1 MNIDLALNA
10 FATLFVTI
18 DPVGMVPI
26 FIALTQGMNSA
37 ERRSVAIRSTFLAFC
52 LLTLFTLA
60 GTAILNTLG
69 ITLHAF
75 RIAGGFLLFYIAF
88 EMIFEK
94 RQERHEK
101 ASTVAITQ
109 DDIANVA
116 AFPLA
121 IPLIAGPGSISAVI
135 LLSGEINADTISNVD
150 SVQAYSVLLAT
161 TTAVLFVLVATFMAA
176 TSIDKVLGVTGR
188 MIMTRLMGVL
198 LAALSVQFV
207 VDGAAALFR
216 V

>member
-1 MNIDLALNA
+1 MNVDLALNA
-10 FATLFVTI
+10 FVTLFVTI
-18 DPVGMVPI
+18 DPIGMIPI

-37 ERRSVAIRSTFLAFC
+37 ERSSVAFRSATIALC
-52 LLTLFTLA
+52 LLTLFTFA
-60 GTAILNTLG
+60 GTIILNTLG

-94 RQERHEK
+94 RQLRRES
-101 ASTVAITQ
+101 ATDTAITK

-135 LLSGEINADTISNVD
+135 LLSGQFNNDIQSYGILIGVVIA
-150 SVQAYSVLLAT
+150 VLAILIVTFMLAT
-161 TTAVLFVLVATFMAA
+161 P
-176 TSIDKVLGVTGR
+176 IDKYLGTSGR

-207 VDGAAALFR
+207 VDGIAALWHQN

>member
-1 MNIDLALNA
+1 MTFDSALNA
-10 FATLFVTI
+10 FVTLFVTI
-18 DPVGMVPI
+18 DPIGMIPI
-26 FIALTQGMNSA
+26 FIALTQGMTSS
-37 ERRSVAIRSTFLAFC
+37 ERSSVALRAAVIALC
-52 LLTLFTLA
+52 ILTLFTFA
-60 GTAILNTLG
+60 GTLILSTMG

-94 RQERHEK
+94 RQTRRENTSE
-101 ASTVAITQ
+101 TAITK
-109 DDIANVA
+109 DDIANIA

-135 LLSGEINADTISNVD
+135 LLSGQMEYDFQS
-150 SVQAYSVLLAT
+150 YSILIGVIVAVLALLIVTFMLAT
-161 TTAVLFVLVATFMAA
+161 P
-176 TSIDKVLGVTGR
+176 IDRYMGNTGR

-207 VDGAAALFR
+207 VDGIAALWR
-216 V
+216 QAL

>member
-1 MNIDLALNA
+1 MNVDLALNA
-10 FATLFVTI
+10 FVTLFVTI
-18 DPVGMVPI
+18 DPIGMIPI

-37 ERRSVAIRSTFLAFC
+37 ERSSVAFRSATIALC
-52 LLTLFTLA
+52 LLTLFTFA
-60 GTAILNTLG
+60 GTIILNTLG

-94 RQERHEK
+94 RQLRRES
-101 ASTVAITQ
+101 ATDNAITK

-135 LLSGEINADTISNVD
+135 LLSGQFNNDIQSYGILIGVVIA
-150 SVQAYSVLLAT
+150 VLAILIVTFMLAT
-161 TTAVLFVLVATFMAA
+161 P
-176 TSIDKVLGVTGR
+176 IDKYLGTSGR

-207 VDGAAALFR
+207 VDGIAALWHQN

>member
-1 MNIDLALNA
+1 MNLDLALNM

-18 DPVGMVPI
+18 DPPGMMPM
-26 FIALTQGMNSA
+26 FIALTQGMSA
-37 ERRSVAIRSTFLAFC
+37 AQRRSAALRGTIIAFG
-52 LLTLFTLA
+52 LLTLFAIA
-60 GTAILNTLG
+60 GTFILHALG
-69 ITLHAF
+69 ITLPAF

-94 RQERHEK
+94 RAERKSANADEMSKGHI
-101 ASTVAITQ
+101 A
-109 DDIANVA
+109 DIA

-135 LLSGEINADTISNVD
+135 LLSGGGEAGIANYA
-150 SVQAYSVLLAT
+150 LLIAMII
-161 TTAVLFVLVATFMAA
+161 AVLAVLVLVFMAS
-176 TSIDKVLGVTGR
+176 TPIDNFLGTTGR

-207 VDGAAALFR
+207 IDGISA
-216 V
+216 VWQS

>member
-1 MNIDLALNA
+1 MTLDLALNA
-10 FATLFVTI
+10 FVTLFVTI
-18 DPVGMVPI
+18 DPIGMIPI

-37 ERRSVAIRSTFLAFC
+37 ERSSIALRSALIALC
-52 LLTLFTLA
+52 ILTLFTFA
-60 GTAILNTLG
+60 GTIILSTMG

-94 RQERHEK
+94 RQMRREN
-101 ASTVAITQ
+101 ASDTAVTK
-109 DDIANVA
+109 DDIANIA

-135 LLSGEINADTISNVD
+135 LLSGQFGNDFQS
-150 SVQAYSVLLAT
+150 YGVLIGVVIAVLAT
-161 TTAVLFVLVATFMAA
+161 LITTFMLA
-176 TSIDKVLGVTGR
+176 TPIDKFMGNTGR

-207 VDGAAALFR
+207 VDGIAALWR
-216 V
+216 QTV

>member
-1 MNIDLALNA
+1 MNFDIALNA
-10 FATLFVTI
+10 FVTLFVTI
-18 DPVGMVPI
+18 DPIGMIPI

-37 ERRSVAIRSTFLAFC
+37 ERSSVALRGATIALC
-52 LLTLFTLA
+52 LLTLFTFA
-60 GTAILNTLG
+60 GTIILSTLG

-88 EMIFEK
+88 EMIFER
-94 RQERHEK
+94 RQMRRES
-101 ASTVAITQ
+101 ASDTAITK

-135 LLSGEINADTISNVD
+135 LLSGQFNSDLRSYGILIGVIIA
-150 SVQAYSVLLAT
+150 VLAILIVTFMLAT
-161 TTAVLFVLVATFMAA
+161 P
-176 TSIDKVLGVTGR
+176 IDKFLGTSGR

-207 VDGAAALFR
+207 VDGITALWHQNI
-216 V
+216 

>member
-1 MNIDLALNA
+1 MNVDLALNA
-10 FATLFVTI
+10 FVTLFVTI
-18 DPVGMVPI
+18 DPIGMIPI

-37 ERRSVAIRSTFLAFC
+37 ERSSVALRGATIALC
-52 LLTLFTLA
+52 LLTLFTFA
-60 GTAILNTLG
+60 GTIILSALG

-88 EMIFEK
+88 EMIFER
-94 RQERHEK
+94 RQMRRES
-101 ASTVAITQ
+101 ASDTAITK

-135 LLSGEINADTISNVD
+135 LLSGQFNNDLRSYGILIGV
-150 SVQAYSVLLAT
+150 VI
-161 TTAVLFVLVATFMAA
+161 AVLAILIVTFMLAA
-176 TSIDKVLGVTGR
+176 PIDRFLGTSGR
-188 MIMTRLMGVL
+188 IIMTRLMGVL

-207 VDGAAALFR
+207 VDGIAALWHQKI
-216 V
+216 

>member
-1 MNIDLALNA
+1 MNVDLALNA
-10 FATLFVTI
+10 FVTLFVTI
-18 DPVGMVPI
+18 DPIGMIPI

-37 ERRSVAIRSTFLAFC
+37 ERRSVAFRSATIALC
-52 LLTLFTLA
+52 LLTLFSFA
-60 GTAILNTLG
+60 GTIILNTLG
-69 ITLHAF
+69 ITLPAF

-94 RQERHEK
+94 RQARRES
-101 ASTVAITQ
+101 ATDTVITK
-109 DDIANVA
+109 DDIAHIA

-135 LLSGEINADTISNVD
+135 LISGQFGNDFQSYAILIGVVIA
-150 SVQAYSVLLAT
+150 VLAILIVTFMLAT
-161 TTAVLFVLVATFMAA
+161 P
-176 TSIDKVLGVTGR
+176 IDKYLGTSGR

-207 VDGAAALFR
+207 VDGIAAIWR
-216 V
+216 QNM

>member
-1 MNIDLALNA
+1 MNFDIALNA
-10 FATLFVTI
+10 FVTLFVTI
-18 DPVGMVPI
+18 DPIGMIPI

-37 ERRSVAIRSTFLAFC
+37 ERSSVALRGATIALC
-52 LLTLFTLA
+52 LLTLFTFA
-60 GTAILNTLG
+60 GTIILSTLG

-88 EMIFEK
+88 EMIFER
-94 RQERHEK
+94 RQMRRES
-101 ASTVAITQ
+101 ASDTAITK

-135 LLSGEINADTISNVD
+135 LLSGQFNSDLRSYGILIGVIIA
-150 SVQAYSVLLAT
+150 VLAILIVTFMLAT
-161 TTAVLFVLVATFMAA
+161 P
-176 TSIDKVLGVTGR
+176 IDKFLGTSGR

-207 VDGAAALFR
+207 VDGIAALWHQNI
-216 V
+216 

>member
-1 MNIDLALNA
+1 MNTDLALNA

-18 DPVGMVPI
+18 DPIGMLPL
-26 FIALTQGMNSA
+26 FIALTQGMNAA
-37 ERRSVAIRSTFLAFC
+37 ERRMVAFRGAFIALA
-52 LLTLFTLA
+52 LLLLFVFA
-60 GTAILNTLG
+60 GTAILDTLG

-101 ASTVAITQ
+101 ASKTAITE

-135 LLSGEINADTISNVD
+135 LLSGELD
-150 SVQAYSVLLAT
+150 SGVSSYGMLIGAVV
-161 TTAVLFVLVATFMAA
+161 AVLAILVAMFMVA
-176 TSIDKVLGVTGR
+176 TPIDKFLGITGR
-188 MIMTRLMGVL
+188 MVMTRLMGVL

-207 VDGAAALFR
+207 IDGASALLR
-216 V
+216 A